1 MPSRSRLT
9 SLLFALTAACG
20 PVAAPLRPTVAP
32 TPAPRADVPIRLCG
46 PYADYELQR
55 HGCEGRSVALQFLG
69 VGGFVVRVGEH
80 QVMTAP
86 SFTRQNPLAIA
97 FKRELRPD
105 AAAIERGLAGIS
117 LDSVTAVLVG
127 HAHYDHL
134 LDVPY
139 LLRYHARRARV
150 YGSPTTQ
157 GILAADARFAERAV
171 AIDTLAAGDVHRAG
185 RWFVTDSAARA
196 ANRPHLRFMALRS
209 SHARNFNLGTS
220 EFFLFGWTIGDEYAV
235 GDTGADG
242 FPRAARDWPKGDPYA
257 WVIDVMQDSGA
268 VAFRIFYQDAAA
280 RREFIHLPPAIARD
294 PVDVAIVTVGSYG
307 NVEGYPQSVA
317 EQLDPRYLVLG
328 HWENFF
334 RHTGD
339 LRVVPNSNTRELVSR
354 LERSVGGRWVTPA
367 PGATLRF
374 LY

>member
-1 MPSRSRLT
+1 MT
-9 SLLFALTAACG
+9 AAATAACG
-20 PVAAPLRPTVAP
+20 PVAAPLRPTVVP
-32 TPAPRADVPIRLCG
+32 EPASRADVRIRLCG

-55 HGCEGRSVALQFLG
+55 HPCEGGSVALQFLG
-69 VGGFVVRVGEH
+69 VGGFVVRVGDH

-86 SFTRQNPLAIA
+86 SFTRQNPVEIA
-97 FKRELRPD
+97 LKRELRPD
-105 AAAIERGLAGIS
+105 AAAIERGLEGIS

-157 GILAADARFAERAV
+157 QILAADARFAGRAV
-171 AIDTLAAGDVHRAG
+171 AIDTLSAGDAHRTG
-185 RWFVTDSAARA
+185 RWFVTDSVALRQNA
-196 ANRPHLRFMALRS
+196 PHLRFMALRS
-209 SHARNFNLGTS
+209 SHARNFNIGTS

-235 GDTGADG
+235 GDTAPDG

-257 WVIDVMQDSGA
+257 YVIDVMKDRDT

-280 RREFIHLPPAIARD
+280 RREFIHLPPDLAQRA
-294 PVDVAIVTVGSYG
+294 VDIAIVTVGSYG

-317 EQLDPRYLVLG
+317 EQLNPRYLVLG

-334 RHTGD
+334 RHTED

-354 LERSVGGRWVTPA
+354 LERAVGGRWVTPA